1 MHFIY
6 GTNSSLTVN
15 ETSRKINSSAA
26 AWKFVLQNRTHD
38 GEGKRELLLKG
49 ANVNW
54 RAFQGPRQRNFIA
67 IDKRVLEILLENLKM
82 AFPLPEREL
91 EVTLSVNILQPHLKA
106 STGWAVRFM
115 HHKGFAVCWRTTLA
129 QTFSQVS

>member
-1 MHFIY
+1 M
-6 GTNSSLTVN
+6 
-15 ETSRKINSSAA
+15 
-26 AWKFVLQNRTHD
+26 LQNRTHD
-38 GEGKRELLLKG
+38 GEGRRELLLKG

-54 RAFQGPRQRNFIA
+54 KAFQGPKQRNFIA
-67 IDKRVLEILLENLKM
+67 IDKRVLGILLENLKM

-91 EVTLSVNILQPHLKA
+91 EVTVSVKILQPHLKA